1 MPNNQTNEDSKLIDR
16 DREVDEILEESKYLL
31 DQEKMELTAQKYRA
45 KQPVAEIFSN
55 ADKKPRLENSNPLDV
70 DKEQTVNE
78 NEISG
83 DKTATT
89 LQAELVLEGTDDD
102 YPSPQNEILKETEKN
117 TEQDKDEKSEEK
129 QETALEENKST
140 EQTNSDEKTDT
151 DSENEDDEE
160 IVTLTPEYSEG
171 TTFSQDILDDVDQF
185 NDNETHIKSIHTI
198 DIDITDDDT
207 KPPKAPNE
215 PQGKFDELFKTPE
228 PDVKQHKKVIAKV
241 PVYRKEGEQNALNV
255 KAGKFSEVVGYEYEE
270 YIKSKNPSVIAHV
283 IKPETKRTVIVEE
296 DDDEVEP
303 LDFHSAS
310 EKIMSSLVGFFS
322 KDASDDNDTPVK
334 ETEVVDDYMGE
345 DDEKSIMQEINLN
358 IKKLFGRT
366 MLTGGLALVSIII
379 TVLVRLFPQAICN
392 AVFFAPVAYAV
403 INFLLIGFSTFVN
416 RVSIMSGLTP
426 LTHFKGNSDTAV
438 ALAAVASVI
447 QTVVSF
453 FCLYGVTGFDIN
465 YYTVIVLVAFF
476 ANNLGKLLM
485 VLRVKENFKFTAADG
500 QRYASKIYNNE
511 SVATQMMSGTAVE
524 QPIIAYQHRTGFP
537 SNFLKI
543 SYAPDPSEDLASKL
557 APATSII
564 AVVVALLY
572 GIFFGSFSGAVN
584 AFALVCAVCV
594 PVSTLLAVNIPM
606 YNLCKKLLPT
616 GAMLSGYPSVKQFCD
631 STAVMIDAN
640 ELFPADSVFLD
651 GIKTFEDYNT
661 DESLLCGIA
670 ILKEAKNP
678 IAKVFEKVV
687 DETEGDLPEV
697 ESVLYE
703 DELGLVGW
711 VNGERI
717 LVGNRELMTKYSV
730 ETPSIEY
737 EDKYIQSGKQ
747 VTYVARAGRLIAMFV
762 THYIADS
769 ILMPELHR
777 AEANGISIL
786 VHSTDCNITND
797 LICSLYNVFYRTVK
811 VLPTGLGTV
820 LKECKSTFEETSRAY
835 LITNGKTSAFL
846 KAVSGSVQI
855 KRNIS
860 LSIVIQLIS
869 IVLGVLLTATL
880 ALYAGVGVLGTLEV
894 LIYSMFWGVATLVAP
909 LIHKT

>member
-1 MPNNQTNEDSKLIDR
+1 MPNNLNNDDSKLIDR

-70 DKEQTVNE
+70 DKEKAVNE

-102 YPSPQNEILKETEKN
+102 YPSQQDAVADKTADSAKEEKEEKAKETESTETQTESSASAKDTEN
-117 TEQDKDEKSEEK
+117 TE
-129 QETALEENKST
+129 T
-140 EQTNSDEKTDT
+140 
-151 DSENEDDEE
+151 EDDEGE

-171 TTFSQDILDDVDQF
+171 TTFSQDILDDVEQF

-215 PQGKFDELFKTPE
+215 PQGQFDELFKTEE

-241 PVYRKEGEQNALNV
+241 PVYRKEGEENTLNV

-283 IKPETKRTVIVEE
+283 IKPDTQRTVIVEE
-296 DDDEVEP
+296 DDEPEP

-310 EKIMSSLVGFFS
+310 EKIMANLVGFFS
-322 KDASDDNDTPVK
+322 KDTSNDDDTPVK

-416 RVSIMSGLTP
+416 RVAIMSGLTP
-426 LTHFKGNSDTAV
+426 LAHFKGNSDTAV
-438 ALAAVASVI
+438 ALAAVASVV

-500 QRYASKIYNNE
+500 QRYAAKIYNNE

-524 QPIIAYQHRTGFP
+524 RPIIAYQHRTGFP

-557 APATSII
+557 APATAVI

-584 AFALVCAVCV
+584 AFALVCAVCI

-606 YNLCKKLLPT
+606 YDLCKKLLPT

-687 DETEGDLPEV
+687 DETDGDLPEV

-811 VLPTGLGTV
+811 VLPTGLSTV

-894 LIYSMFWGVATLVAP
+894 LIYSLFWGVATLVAP

>member
-1 MPNNQTNEDSKLIDR
+1 MPNNLNNDDSKLIDR

-70 DKEQTVNE
+70 DKEKAVNE

-102 YPSPQNEILKETEKN
+102 YPSHQDAAADKTADSAKEEKEEKAKGTESTETQTESSAPAKDTEN
-117 TEQDKDEKSEEK
+117 TE
-129 QETALEENKST
+129 T
-140 EQTNSDEKTDT
+140 
-151 DSENEDDEE
+151 EDDEDE

-215 PQGKFDELFKTPE
+215 PQGQFDELFKTEE

-241 PVYRKEGEQNALNV
+241 PVYRKEGEENALNV

-283 IKPETKRTVIVEE
+283 IKPDTQRTVIVEE
-296 DDDEVEP
+296 DDEPEP

-310 EKIMSSLVGFFS
+310 EKIMANLVGFFS
-322 KDASDDNDTPVK
+322 KDTSNDDDTPVK

-416 RVSIMSGLTP
+416 RVAIMSGLTP
-426 LTHFKGNSDTAV
+426 LAHFKGNSDTAV
-438 ALAAVASVI
+438 ALAAVASVV

-453 FCLYGVTGFDIN
+453 FCLYGVTSFDIN
-465 YYTVIVLVAFF
+465 YYTVIVLAAFF

-500 QRYASKIYNNE
+500 QRYAAKIYNNE
-511 SVATQMMSGTAVE
+511 SVAAQMMSGTAVE
-524 QPIIAYQHRTGFP
+524 RPIIAYQHRTGFP

-557 APATSII
+557 APATAVI

-584 AFALVCAVCV
+584 AFALVCAVCI

-606 YNLCKKLLPT
+606 YDLCKKLLPT

-651 GIKTFEDYNT
+651 GIKTFEDYNI

-670 ILKEAKNP
+670 ILKEAQNP

-687 DETEGDLPEV
+687 DETDGDLPEV

-846 KAVSGSVQI
+846 KAVSGSVHI

-869 IVLGVLLTATL
+869 VVLGVLLTATL

-894 LIYSMFWGVATLVAP
+894 LIYSLFWGVATLVAP

>member
-1 MPNNQTNEDSKLIDR
+1 MPNNLNNDDSKLIDR

-70 DKEQTVNE
+70 DKEKAVNE

-102 YPSPQNEILKETEKN
+102 YPSQQDAAADKTADSAKEEKEEKAKETESTETQTESSASAKDTEN
-117 TEQDKDEKSEEK
+117 TE
-129 QETALEENKST
+129 T
-140 EQTNSDEKTDT
+140 
-151 DSENEDDEE
+151 EDDEDE

-215 PQGKFDELFKTPE
+215 PQGQFDELFKTEE

-241 PVYRKEGEQNALNV
+241 PVYRKEGEENTLNV

-283 IKPETKRTVIVEE
+283 IKPDTQRTVIVEE
-296 DDDEVEP
+296 DDEPEP

-310 EKIMSSLVGFFS
+310 EKIMANLVGFFS
-322 KDASDDNDTPVK
+322 KDTSNDDDTPVK

-416 RVSIMSGLTP
+416 RVAIMSGLTP
-426 LTHFKGNSDTAV
+426 LAHFKGNSDTAV
-438 ALAAVASVI
+438 ALAAVASVV

-453 FCLYGVTGFDIN
+453 FCLYGVTSFDIN
-465 YYTVIVLVAFF
+465 YYTVIVLAAFF

-500 QRYASKIYNNE
+500 QRYAAKIYNNE
-511 SVATQMMSGTAVE
+511 SVAAQMMSGTAVE
-524 QPIIAYQHRTGFP
+524 RPIIAYQHRTGFP

-557 APATSII
+557 APATAVI

-584 AFALVCAVCV
+584 AFALVCAVCI

-606 YNLCKKLLPT
+606 YDLCKKLLPT

-651 GIKTFEDYNT
+651 GIKTFENYNI

-670 ILKEAKNP
+670 ILKEAQNP

-687 DETEGDLPEV
+687 DETDGDLPEV

-846 KAVSGSVQI
+846 KAVSGSVHI

-869 IVLGVLLTATL
+869 VVLGVLLTATL

-894 LIYSMFWGVATLVAP
+894 LIYSLFWGVATLVAP

>member
-1 MPNNQTNEDSKLIDR
+1 MPNNLNNDDSKLIDR

-70 DKEQTVNE
+70 DKEKAVNE

-102 YPSPQNEILKETEKN
+102 YPSQQDAAADKTADSAKEKKEEKAKETESTETQTESSASAKDTEN
-117 TEQDKDEKSEEK
+117 TE
-129 QETALEENKST
+129 T
-140 EQTNSDEKTDT
+140 
-151 DSENEDDEE
+151 EDDEDE

-215 PQGKFDELFKTPE
+215 PQGQFDELFKTEE

-241 PVYRKEGEQNALNV
+241 PVYRKEGEENTLNV

-283 IKPETKRTVIVEE
+283 IKPDTQRTVIVEE
-296 DDDEVEP
+296 DDEPEP

-310 EKIMSSLVGFFS
+310 EKIMANLVGFFS
-322 KDASDDNDTPVK
+322 KDTSNDDDTPVK

-416 RVSIMSGLTP
+416 RVAIMSGLTP
-426 LTHFKGNSDTAV
+426 LAHFKGNSDTAV
-438 ALAAVASVI
+438 ALAAVASVV

-453 FCLYGVTGFDIN
+453 FCLYGVTSFDIN
-465 YYTVIVLVAFF
+465 YYTVIVLAAFF

-500 QRYASKIYNNE
+500 QRYAAKIYNNE
-511 SVATQMMSGTAVE
+511 SVAAQMMSGTAVE
-524 QPIIAYQHRTGFP
+524 RPIIAYQHRTGFP

-557 APATSII
+557 APATAVI

-584 AFALVCAVCV
+584 AFALVCAVCI

-606 YNLCKKLLPT
+606 YDLCKKLLPT

-651 GIKTFEDYNT
+651 GIKTFEDYNI

-869 IVLGVLLTATL
+869 VVLGVLLTATL

-894 LIYSMFWGVATLVAP
+894 LIYSLFWGVATLVAP

>member
-1 MPNNQTNEDSKLIDR
+1 M
-16 DREVDEILEESKYLL
+16 
-31 DQEKMELTAQKYRA
+31 
-45 KQPVAEIFSN
+45 
-55 ADKKPRLENSNPLDV
+55 
-70 DKEQTVNE
+70 DKEKAVNE

-102 YPSPQNEILKETEKN
+102 YPSQQDAAADKTADSAKEEKEEKAKETESTETQTESSAPAKDTEN
-117 TEQDKDEKSEEK
+117 TE
-129 QETALEENKST
+129 T
-140 EQTNSDEKTDT
+140 
-151 DSENEDDEE
+151 EDDEDE
-160 IVTLTPEYSEG
+160 IVTLAPEYSEG

-215 PQGKFDELFKTPE
+215 PQGQFDELFKTEE

-241 PVYRKEGEQNALNV
+241 PVYRKEGEENTLNV

-283 IKPETKRTVIVEE
+283 IKPDTQRTVIVEE
-296 DDDEVEP
+296 DDEPEP

-310 EKIMSSLVGFFS
+310 EKIMANLVGFFS
-322 KDASDDNDTPVK
+322 KDTSNDDDTPVK

-416 RVSIMSGLTP
+416 RVAIMSGLTP
-426 LTHFKGNSDTAV
+426 LAHFKGNSDTAV
-438 ALAAVASVI
+438 ALAAVASVV

-453 FCLYGVTGFDIN
+453 FCLYGVTSFDIN
-465 YYTVIVLVAFF
+465 YYTVIVLAAFF

-500 QRYASKIYNNE
+500 QRYAAKIYNNE
-511 SVATQMMSGTAVE
+511 SVAAQMMSGTAVE
-524 QPIIAYQHRTGFP
+524 RPIIAYQHRTGFP

-557 APATSII
+557 APATAVI

-584 AFALVCAVCV
+584 AFALVCAVCI

-606 YNLCKKLLPT
+606 YDLCKKLLPT

-651 GIKTFEDYNT
+651 GIKTFEDYNI

-687 DETEGDLPEV
+687 DETDGDLPEV

-846 KAVSGSVQI
+846 KAVSGSVHI

-869 IVLGVLLTATL
+869 VVLGVLLTATL

-894 LIYSMFWGVATLVAP
+894 LIYSLFWGVATLVAP

>member
-1 MPNNQTNEDSKLIDR
+1 MPNNLNNDDSKLIDR

-70 DKEQTVNE
+70 DKEKAVSE

-102 YPSPQNEILKETEKN
+102 YPSQQDAAADKTADSAKEEKEEKAKETESTETQTESSASAKDTEN
-117 TEQDKDEKSEEK
+117 TE
-129 QETALEENKST
+129 T
-140 EQTNSDEKTDT
+140 
-151 DSENEDDEE
+151 EDDEGE

-171 TTFSQDILDDVDQF
+171 TTFSQDILDDVEQF

-198 DIDITDDDT
+198 DIDITDDDS

-215 PQGKFDELFKTPE
+215 PQGQFDELFKTEE

-241 PVYRKEGEQNALNV
+241 PVYRKEGEENTLNV

-283 IKPETKRTVIVEE
+283 IKPDTQRTVIVEE
-296 DDDEVEP
+296 DDEPEP

-310 EKIMSSLVGFFS
+310 EKIMANLVGFFS
-322 KDASDDNDTPVK
+322 KDTSNDDDTPVK

-416 RVSIMSGLTP
+416 RVAIMSGLTP
-426 LTHFKGNSDTAV
+426 LAHFKGNSDTAV
-438 ALAAVASVI
+438 ALAAVASVV

-476 ANNLGKLLM
+476 ANNLGKLFM

-500 QRYASKIYNNE
+500 QRYAAKIYNNE
-511 SVATQMMSGTAVE
+511 SVAAQMMSGTAVE
-524 QPIIAYQHRTGFP
+524 RPIIAYQHRTGFP

-557 APATSII
+557 APATAVI

-584 AFALVCAVCV
+584 AFALVCAVCI

-606 YNLCKKLLPT
+606 YDLCKKLLPT

-687 DETEGDLPEV
+687 DETDGDLPEV

-811 VLPTGLGTV
+811 VLPTGLSTV

-846 KAVSGSVQI
+846 KAVSGSVHI

-869 IVLGVLLTATL
+869 VVLGVLLTATL

-894 LIYSMFWGVATLVAP
+894 LIYSLFWGVATLVAP

>member
-1 MPNNQTNEDSKLIDR
+1 MPNNLNNDDSKLIDR

-70 DKEQTVNE
+70 DKEKAVNE

-102 YPSPQNEILKETEKN
+102 YPSQQDAAADKTADSAKEEKEEKAKETE
-117 TEQDKDEKSEEK
+117 
-129 QETALEENKST
+129 ST
-140 EQTNSDEKTDT
+140 ETQTESSASAKDT
-151 DSENEDDEE
+151 ENAETEDDEDE

-215 PQGKFDELFKTPE
+215 PQGQFDELFKTEE

-241 PVYRKEGEQNALNV
+241 PVYRKEGEENTLNV

-283 IKPETKRTVIVEE
+283 IKPDTQRTVIVEE
-296 DDDEVEP
+296 DDEPEP

-310 EKIMSSLVGFFS
+310 EKIMANLVGFFS
-322 KDASDDNDTPVK
+322 KDTSNDDDTPVK

-416 RVSIMSGLTP
+416 RVAIMSGLTP
-426 LTHFKGNSDTAV
+426 LAHFKGNSDTAV
-438 ALAAVASVI
+438 ALAAVASVV

-453 FCLYGVTGFDIN
+453 FCLYGVTSFDIN
-465 YYTVIVLVAFF
+465 YYTVIVLAAFF

-500 QRYASKIYNNE
+500 QRYAAKIYNNE
-511 SVATQMMSGTAVE
+511 SVAAQMMSGTAVE
-524 QPIIAYQHRTGFP
+524 RPIIAYQHRTGFP

-557 APATSII
+557 APATAVI

-584 AFALVCAVCV
+584 AFALVCAVCI

-606 YNLCKKLLPT
+606 YDLCKKLLPT

-640 ELFPADSVFLD
+640 DLFPADSVFLD
-651 GIKTFEDYNT
+651 GIKTFEDYNI

-869 IVLGVLLTATL
+869 VVLGVLLTATL

-894 LIYSMFWGVATLVAP
+894 LIYSLFWGVATLVAP

>member
-1 MPNNQTNEDSKLIDR
+1 VIDLPNNLNNDDSKLIDR

-70 DKEQTVNE
+70 DKEKAVNE

-102 YPSPQNEILKETEKN
+102 YPSQQDAAADKTADSAKKEKEEKAKETESTETQTESSASAKDTEN
-117 TEQDKDEKSEEK
+117 TE
-129 QETALEENKST
+129 T
-140 EQTNSDEKTDT
+140 
-151 DSENEDDEE
+151 EDDEDE

-215 PQGKFDELFKTPE
+215 PQGQVDELFKTEE

-241 PVYRKEGEQNALNV
+241 PVYRKEGEENTLNV

-283 IKPETKRTVIVEE
+283 IKPDTQRTVIVEE
-296 DDDEVEP
+296 DDEPEP

-310 EKIMSSLVGFFS
+310 EKIMANLVGFFS
-322 KDASDDNDTPVK
+322 KDTSNDDDTPVK

-416 RVSIMSGLTP
+416 RVAIMSGLTP
-426 LTHFKGNSDTAV
+426 LAHFKGNSDTAV
-438 ALAAVASVI
+438 ALAAVASVV

-453 FCLYGVTGFDIN
+453 FCLYGVTSFDIN
-465 YYTVIVLVAFF
+465 YYTVIVLAAFF

-500 QRYASKIYNNE
+500 QRYAAKIYNNE
-511 SVATQMMSGTAVE
+511 SVAAQMMSGTAVE
-524 QPIIAYQHRTGFP
+524 RPIIAYQHRTGFP

-557 APATSII
+557 APATAVI

-584 AFALVCAVCV
+584 AFALVCAVCI

-606 YNLCKKLLPT
+606 YDLCKKLLPT

-651 GIKTFEDYNT
+651 GIKTFEDYNI

-687 DETEGDLPEV
+687 DETDGDLPEV

-846 KAVSGSVQI
+846 KAVSGSVHI

-869 IVLGVLLTATL
+869 VVLGVLLTATL
-880 ALYAGVGVLGTLEV
+880 ALYAGVGALGTLEV
-894 LIYSMFWGVATLVAP
+894 LIYSLFWGVATLVAP

>member
-1 MPNNQTNEDSKLIDR
+1 MPNNLNNDDSKLIDR

-70 DKEQTVNE
+70 DKEKAVNE

-102 YPSPQNEILKETEKN
+102 YPSQQDAAADKTADSAKKEKEEKAKETESTETQTESSASAKDTEN
-117 TEQDKDEKSEEK
+117 TE
-129 QETALEENKST
+129 T
-140 EQTNSDEKTDT
+140 
-151 DSENEDDEE
+151 EDDEDE

-215 PQGKFDELFKTPE
+215 PQGQVDELFKTEE

-241 PVYRKEGEQNALNV
+241 PVYRKEGEENTLNV

-283 IKPETKRTVIVEE
+283 IKPDTQRTVIVEE
-296 DDDEVEP
+296 DDEPEP

-310 EKIMSSLVGFFS
+310 EKIMANLVGFFS
-322 KDASDDNDTPVK
+322 KDTSNDDDTPVK

-416 RVSIMSGLTP
+416 RVAIMSGLTP
-426 LTHFKGNSDTAV
+426 LAHFKGNSDTAV
-438 ALAAVASVI
+438 ALAAVASVV

-453 FCLYGVTGFDIN
+453 FCLYGVTSFDIN
-465 YYTVIVLVAFF
+465 YYTVIVLAAFF

-500 QRYASKIYNNE
+500 QRYAAKIYNNE
-511 SVATQMMSGTAVE
+511 SVAAQMMSGTAVE
-524 QPIIAYQHRTGFP
+524 RPIIAYQHRTGFP

-557 APATSII
+557 APATAVI

-584 AFALVCAVCV
+584 AFALVCAVCI

-606 YNLCKKLLPT
+606 YDLCKKLLPT

-651 GIKTFEDYNT
+651 GIKTFEDYNI

-687 DETEGDLPEV
+687 DETDGDLPEV

-846 KAVSGSVQI
+846 KAVSGSVHI

-869 IVLGVLLTATL
+869 VVLGVLLTATL
-880 ALYAGVGVLGTLEV
+880 ALYAGVGALGTLEV
-894 LIYSMFWGVATLVAP
+894 LIYSLFWGVATLVAP

>member
-1 MPNNQTNEDSKLIDR
+1 MPNNLNNDDSKLIDR

-70 DKEQTVNE
+70 DKEKAVNE

-102 YPSPQNEILKETEKN
+102 YPSQQDAAADKTADSAKKEKEEKAKETESTETQTESSASAKDTEN
-117 TEQDKDEKSEEK
+117 TE
-129 QETALEENKST
+129 T
-140 EQTNSDEKTDT
+140 
-151 DSENEDDEE
+151 EDDEDE

-215 PQGKFDELFKTPE
+215 PQGQFDELFKTEE

-241 PVYRKEGEQNALNV
+241 PVYRKEGEENTLNV

-283 IKPETKRTVIVEE
+283 IKPDTQRTVIVEE
-296 DDDEVEP
+296 DDEPEP

-310 EKIMSSLVGFFS
+310 EKIMANLVGFFS
-322 KDASDDNDTPVK
+322 KDTSNDDDTPVK

-416 RVSIMSGLTP
+416 RVAIMSGLTP
-426 LTHFKGNSDTAV
+426 LAHFKGNSDTAV
-438 ALAAVASVI
+438 ALAAVASVV

-453 FCLYGVTGFDIN
+453 FCLYGVTSFDIN
-465 YYTVIVLVAFF
+465 YYTVIVLAAFF

-500 QRYASKIYNNE
+500 QRYAAKIYNNE
-511 SVATQMMSGTAVE
+511 SVAAQMMSGTAVE
-524 QPIIAYQHRTGFP
+524 RPIIAYQHRTGFP

-557 APATSII
+557 APATAVI

-584 AFALVCAVCV
+584 AFALVCAVCI

-606 YNLCKKLLPT
+606 YDLCKKLLPT

-651 GIKTFEDYNT
+651 GIKTFEDYNI

-670 ILKEAKNP
+670 ILKEAQNP

-687 DETEGDLPEV
+687 DETDGDLPEV

-846 KAVSGSVQI
+846 KAVSGSVHI

-869 IVLGVLLTATL
+869 VVLGVLLTATL

-894 LIYSMFWGVATLVAP
+894 LIYSLFWGVATLVAP

>member
-1 MPNNQTNEDSKLIDR
+1 MPNNLNNDDSKLIDR

-70 DKEQTVNE
+70 DKEKAVNE

-102 YPSPQNEILKETEKN
+102 YPSQQDAAADKTADSAKEEKEEKAKETESTETQTESSVPAKDTEN
-117 TEQDKDEKSEEK
+117 TE
-129 QETALEENKST
+129 T
-140 EQTNSDEKTDT
+140 
-151 DSENEDDEE
+151 EDDEDE
-160 IVTLTPEYSEG
+160 IVTLAPEYSEG

-215 PQGKFDELFKTPE
+215 PQGQFDELFKTEE

-241 PVYRKEGEQNALNV
+241 PVYRKEGEENTLNV

-283 IKPETKRTVIVEE
+283 IKPDTQRTVIVEE
-296 DDDEVEP
+296 DDEPEP

-310 EKIMSSLVGFFS
+310 EKIMANLVGFFS
-322 KDASDDNDTPVK
+322 KDTSNDDDTPVK

-416 RVSIMSGLTP
+416 RVAIMSGLTP
-426 LTHFKGNSDTAV
+426 LAHFKGNSDTAV
-438 ALAAVASVI
+438 ALAAVASVV

-453 FCLYGVTGFDIN
+453 FCLYGVTSFDIN
-465 YYTVIVLVAFF
+465 YYTVIVLAAFF

-500 QRYASKIYNNE
+500 QRYAAKIYNNE
-511 SVATQMMSGTAVE
+511 SVAAQMMSGTAVE
-524 QPIIAYQHRTGFP
+524 RPIIAYQHRTGFP

-557 APATSII
+557 APATAVI

-584 AFALVCAVCV
+584 AFALVCAVCI

-606 YNLCKKLLPT
+606 YDLCKKLLPT

-651 GIKTFEDYNT
+651 GIKTFEDYNI

-687 DETEGDLPEV
+687 DETDGDLPEV

-846 KAVSGSVQI
+846 KAVSGSVHI

-869 IVLGVLLTATL
+869 VVLGVLLTATL
-880 ALYAGVGVLGTLEV
+880 ALYAGVGALGTLEV
-894 LIYSMFWGVATLVAP
+894 LIYSLFWGVATLVAP

>member
-1 MPNNQTNEDSKLIDR
+1 MPNNLNNDDSKLIDR

-70 DKEQTVNE
+70 DKEKAVNE

-102 YPSPQNEILKETEKN
+102 YPSQQDAAADKTADSAKEEKEEKAKETESTETQTESSAPAKDTEN
-117 TEQDKDEKSEEK
+117 TE
-129 QETALEENKST
+129 
-140 EQTNSDEKTDT
+140 TD
-151 DSENEDDEE
+151 DDEDE

-198 DIDITDDDT
+198 DIDITDDDA

-215 PQGKFDELFKTPE
+215 PQGQFDELFKTEE

-241 PVYRKEGEQNALNV
+241 PVYRKEGEENTLNV

-283 IKPETKRTVIVEE
+283 IKPDTQRTVIVEE
-296 DDDEVEP
+296 DDEPEP

-310 EKIMSSLVGFFS
+310 EKIMANLVGFFS
-322 KDASDDNDTPVK
+322 KDTSNDDDTPVK

-416 RVSIMSGLTP
+416 RVAIMSGLTP
-426 LTHFKGNSDTAV
+426 LAHFKGNSDTAV
-438 ALAAVASVI
+438 ALAAVASVV

-453 FCLYGVTGFDIN
+453 FCLYGVTSFDIN
-465 YYTVIVLVAFF
+465 YYTVIVLAAFF

-500 QRYASKIYNNE
+500 QRYAAKIYNNE
-511 SVATQMMSGTAVE
+511 SVAAQMMSGTAVE
-524 QPIIAYQHRTGFP
+524 RPIIAYQHRTGFP

-557 APATSII
+557 APATAVI

-584 AFALVCAVCV
+584 AFALVCAVCI

-606 YNLCKKLLPT
+606 YDLCKKLLPT

-631 STAVMIDAN
+631 STAVMVDAN

-651 GIKTFEDYNT
+651 GIKTFEDYNI

-687 DETEGDLPEV
+687 DETDGDLPEV

-846 KAVSGSVQI
+846 KAVSGSVHI

-869 IVLGVLLTATL
+869 VVLGVLLTATL

-894 LIYSMFWGVATLVAP
+894 LIYSLFWGVATLVAP

>member
-1 MPNNQTNEDSKLIDR
+1 MPNNLNNDDSKLIDR

-70 DKEQTVNE
+70 DKEKAVNE

-102 YPSPQNEILKETEKN
+102 YPSQQDAAADKIADSAKEEKEEKAKETESTETQTESSAPAKDTEN
-117 TEQDKDEKSEEK
+117 TE
-129 QETALEENKST
+129 T
-140 EQTNSDEKTDT
+140 
-151 DSENEDDEE
+151 EDDEDE

-215 PQGKFDELFKTPE
+215 PQGQFDELFKTEE

-241 PVYRKEGEQNALNV
+241 PVYRKEGEENTLNV

-283 IKPETKRTVIVEE
+283 IKPDTQRTVIVEE
-296 DDDEVEP
+296 DDEPEP

-310 EKIMSSLVGFFS
+310 EKIMANLVGFFS
-322 KDASDDNDTPVK
+322 KDTSNDDDTPVK

-416 RVSIMSGLTP
+416 RVAIMSGLTP
-426 LTHFKGNSDTAV
+426 LAHFKGNSDTAV
-438 ALAAVASVI
+438 ALAAVASVV

-453 FCLYGVTGFDIN
+453 FCLYGVTSFDIN
-465 YYTVIVLVAFF
+465 YYTVIVLAAFF

-500 QRYASKIYNNE
+500 QRYAAKIYNNE
-511 SVATQMMSGTAVE
+511 SVAAQMMSGTAVE
-524 QPIIAYQHRTGFP
+524 RPIIAYQHRTGFP

-557 APATSII
+557 APATAVI

-584 AFALVCAVCV
+584 AFALVCAVCI

-606 YNLCKKLLPT
+606 YDLCKKLLPT

-651 GIKTFEDYNT
+651 GIKTFEDYNI

-670 ILKEAKNP
+670 ILKEAQNP

-687 DETEGDLPEV
+687 DETDGDLPEV

-846 KAVSGSVQI
+846 KAVSGSVHI

-869 IVLGVLLTATL
+869 VVLGVLLTATL

-894 LIYSMFWGVATLVAP
+894 LIYSLFWGVATLVAP

>member
-1 MPNNQTNEDSKLIDR
+1 MPNNLNNDDSKLIDR

-70 DKEQTVNE
+70 DKEKAVNE

-102 YPSPQNEILKETEKN
+102 YPSQQDAAADKTADSAKEEKEEKAKETESTETQTESSASAKDTEN
-117 TEQDKDEKSEEK
+117 TE
-129 QETALEENKST
+129 T
-140 EQTNSDEKTDT
+140 
-151 DSENEDDEE
+151 EDDEDE

-215 PQGKFDELFKTPE
+215 PQGQFDELFKTEE

-241 PVYRKEGEQNALNV
+241 PVYRKEGEENTLNV
-255 KAGKFSEVVGYEYEE
+255 KAGKFSEVVGYAYEE

-283 IKPETKRTVIVEE
+283 IKPDTQRTVIVEE
-296 DDDEVEP
+296 DDEPEP

-310 EKIMSSLVGFFS
+310 EKIMANLVGFFS
-322 KDASDDNDTPVK
+322 KDTSNDDDTPVK

-416 RVSIMSGLTP
+416 RVAIMSGLTP
-426 LTHFKGNSDTAV
+426 LAHFKGNSDTAV
-438 ALAAVASVI
+438 ALAAVASVV

-453 FCLYGVTGFDIN
+453 FCLYGVTSFDIN
-465 YYTVIVLVAFF
+465 YYTVIVLAAFF

-500 QRYASKIYNNE
+500 QRYAAKIYNNE
-511 SVATQMMSGTAVE
+511 SVAAQMMSGTAVE
-524 QPIIAYQHRTGFP
+524 RPIIAYQHRTGFP

-557 APATSII
+557 APATAVI

-584 AFALVCAVCV
+584 AFALVCAVCI

-606 YNLCKKLLPT
+606 YDLCKKLLPT

-651 GIKTFEDYNT
+651 GIKTFEDYNI

-670 ILKEAKNP
+670 ILKEAQNP

-687 DETEGDLPEV
+687 DETDGDLPEV

-846 KAVSGSVQI
+846 KAVSGSVHI

-869 IVLGVLLTATL
+869 VVLGVLLTATL

-894 LIYSMFWGVATLVAP
+894 LIYSLFWGVATLVAP

>member
-1 MPNNQTNEDSKLIDR
+1 MPNNLNNDDSKLIDR

-70 DKEQTVNE
+70 DKEKAVNE

-102 YPSPQNEILKETEKN
+102 YPSQQDAAADKTADSAKEEKEEKAKETESTEPQTESSASAKDTEN
-117 TEQDKDEKSEEK
+117 TE
-129 QETALEENKST
+129 
-140 EQTNSDEKTDT
+140 TD
-151 DSENEDDEE
+151 DDEDE

-207 KPPKAPNE
+207 KPPQAPNE
-215 PQGKFDELFKTPE
+215 PQGQFDELFKTEE

-241 PVYRKEGEQNALNV
+241 PVYRKEGEENTLNV

-283 IKPETKRTVIVEE
+283 IKPDTQRTVIVEE
-296 DDDEVEP
+296 DDEPEP

-310 EKIMSSLVGFFS
+310 EKIMANLVGFFS
-322 KDASDDNDTPVK
+322 KDTSNDDDTPVK

-416 RVSIMSGLTP
+416 RVAIMSGLTP
-426 LTHFKGNSDTAV
+426 LAHFKGNSDTAV
-438 ALAAVASVI
+438 ALAAVASVV

-453 FCLYGVTGFDIN
+453 FCLYGVTSFDIN
-465 YYTVIVLVAFF
+465 YYTVIVLAAFF

-500 QRYASKIYNNE
+500 QRYAAKIYNNE
-511 SVATQMMSGTAVE
+511 SVAAQMMSGTAVE
-524 QPIIAYQHRTGFP
+524 RPIIAYQHRTGFP

-557 APATSII
+557 APATAVI

-584 AFALVCAVCV
+584 AFALVCAVCI

-606 YNLCKKLLPT
+606 YDLCKKLLPT

-846 KAVSGSVQI
+846 KAVSGSVHI

-869 IVLGVLLTATL
+869 VVLGVLLTATL

-894 LIYSMFWGVATLVAP
+894 LIYSLFWGVATLVAP

>member
-1 MPNNQTNEDSKLIDR
+1 MPNNLNNDDSKLIDR

-70 DKEQTVNE
+70 DKEKAVNE

-102 YPSPQNEILKETEKN
+102 YPSQQDAAADKTADSAKEEKEEKAKETESTETQTESSASAKDTEN
-117 TEQDKDEKSEEK
+117 TE
-129 QETALEENKST
+129 T
-140 EQTNSDEKTDT
+140 
-151 DSENEDDEE
+151 EDDEDE

-215 PQGKFDELFKTPE
+215 PQGQFDELFKTEE

-241 PVYRKEGEQNALNV
+241 PVYRKEGEENTLNV

-283 IKPETKRTVIVEE
+283 IKPDTQRTVIVEE
-296 DDDEVEP
+296 DDEPEP

-310 EKIMSSLVGFFS
+310 EKIMANLVGFFS
-322 KDASDDNDTPVK
+322 KDTSNDDDTPVK

-416 RVSIMSGLTP
+416 RVAIMSGLTP
-426 LTHFKGNSDTAV
+426 LAHFKGNSDTAV
-438 ALAAVASVI
+438 ALAAVASVV

-453 FCLYGVTGFDIN
+453 FCLYGVTSFDIN

-500 QRYASKIYNNE
+500 QRYAAKIYNNE

-524 QPIIAYQHRTGFP
+524 RPIIAYQHRTGFP

-557 APATSII
+557 APATAVI

-584 AFALVCAVCV
+584 AFALVCAVCI

-606 YNLCKKLLPT
+606 YDLCKKLLPT

-651 GIKTFEDYNT
+651 GIKTFEDYNI

-670 ILKEAKNP
+670 ILKEAQNP

-687 DETEGDLPEV
+687 DETDGDLPEV

-846 KAVSGSVQI
+846 KAVSGSVHI

-869 IVLGVLLTATL
+869 VVLGVLLTATL
-880 ALYAGVGVLGTLEV
+880 ALYAGVGALGTLEV
-894 LIYSMFWGVATLVAP
+894 LIYSLFWGVATLVAP

>member
-1 MPNNQTNEDSKLIDR
+1 MPNNLNNDDSKLIDR

-70 DKEQTVNE
+70 DKEKAVNE

-102 YPSPQNEILKETEKN
+102 YPSQQDAAADKTADSAKEEKEEKAKETESTETQTESSASAKDTEN
-117 TEQDKDEKSEEK
+117 TE
-129 QETALEENKST
+129 T
-140 EQTNSDEKTDT
+140 
-151 DSENEDDEE
+151 EDDEDE

-215 PQGKFDELFKTPE
+215 PQGQFDELFKTEE

-241 PVYRKEGEQNALNV
+241 PVYRKEGEENTLNV

-283 IKPETKRTVIVEE
+283 IKPDTQRTVIVEE
-296 DDDEVEP
+296 DDEPEP

-310 EKIMSSLVGFFS
+310 EKIMANLVGFFS
-322 KDASDDNDTPVK
+322 KDTSNDDDTPVK

-416 RVSIMSGLTP
+416 RVAIMSGLTP
-426 LTHFKGNSDTAV
+426 LAHFKGNSDTAV
-438 ALAAVASVI
+438 ALAAVASVV

-453 FCLYGVTGFDIN
+453 FCLYGVTSFDIN
-465 YYTVIVLVAFF
+465 YYTVIVLAAFF

-500 QRYASKIYNNE
+500 QRYAAKIYNNE
-511 SVATQMMSGTAVE
+511 SVAAQMMSGTAVE
-524 QPIIAYQHRTGFP
+524 RPIIAYQHRTGFP

-557 APATSII
+557 APATAVI

-584 AFALVCAVCV
+584 AFALVCAVCI

-606 YNLCKKLLPT
+606 YDLCKKLLPT

-651 GIKTFEDYNT
+651 GIKTFEDYNI

-670 ILKEAKNP
+670 ILKEAQNP

-687 DETEGDLPEV
+687 DETDGDLPEV

-869 IVLGVLLTATL
+869 VVLGVLLTATL

-894 LIYSMFWGVATLVAP
+894 LIYSLFWGVATLVAP

>member
-1 MPNNQTNEDSKLIDR
+1 MPNNLNNDDSKLIDR

-70 DKEQTVNE
+70 DKEKAVNE

-102 YPSPQNEILKETEKN
+102 YPSQQDAAADKNADSAKEEKEEKAKETESTETQTESGASAKDTEN
-117 TEQDKDEKSEEK
+117 TE
-129 QETALEENKST
+129 T
-140 EQTNSDEKTDT
+140 
-151 DSENEDDEE
+151 EDDEDE

-215 PQGKFDELFKTPE
+215 PQGQFDELFKTEE

-241 PVYRKEGEQNALNV
+241 PVYRKEGEENTLNV

-283 IKPETKRTVIVEE
+283 IKPDTQRTVIVEE
-296 DDDEVEP
+296 DDEPEP

-310 EKIMSSLVGFFS
+310 EKIMANLVGFFS
-322 KDASDDNDTPVK
+322 KDTSNDDDTPVK

-416 RVSIMSGLTP
+416 RVAIMSGLTP
-426 LTHFKGNSDTAV
+426 LAHFKGNSDTAV
-438 ALAAVASVI
+438 ALAAVASVV

-453 FCLYGVTGFDIN
+453 FCLYGVTSFDIN
-465 YYTVIVLVAFF
+465 YYTVIVLAAFF

-500 QRYASKIYNNE
+500 QRYAAKIYNNE
-511 SVATQMMSGTAVE
+511 SVAAQMMSGTAVE
-524 QPIIAYQHRTGFP
+524 RPIIAYQHRTGFP

-557 APATSII
+557 APATAVI

-584 AFALVCAVCV
+584 AFALVCAVCI

-606 YNLCKKLLPT
+606 YDLCKKLLPT

-651 GIKTFEDYNT
+651 GIKTFEDYNI

-670 ILKEAKNP
+670 ILKEAQNP

-687 DETEGDLPEV
+687 DETDGDLPEV

-846 KAVSGSVQI
+846 KAVSGSVHI

-869 IVLGVLLTATL
+869 VVLGVLLTATL
-880 ALYAGVGVLGTLEV
+880 ALYAGVGALGTLEV
-894 LIYSMFWGVATLVAP
+894 LIYSLFWGVATLVAP

>member
-1 MPNNQTNEDSKLIDR
+1 MPNNLNNDDSKLIDR

-70 DKEQTVNE
+70 DKEKAVNE

-102 YPSPQNEILKETEKN
+102 YPSQQDAAADKTADSAKEEKEEKAKETESTETQTESSASAKDTEN
-117 TEQDKDEKSEEK
+117 TE
-129 QETALEENKST
+129 T
-140 EQTNSDEKTDT
+140 
-151 DSENEDDEE
+151 EDDEDE

-215 PQGKFDELFKTPE
+215 PQGQFDELFKTEE

-241 PVYRKEGEQNALNV
+241 PVYRKEGEENTLNV

-283 IKPETKRTVIVEE
+283 IKPDTQRTVIVEE
-296 DDDEVEP
+296 DDEPEP

-310 EKIMSSLVGFFS
+310 EKIMANLVGFFS
-322 KDASDDNDTPVK
+322 KDTSNDDDTPVK

-392 AVFFAPVAYAV
+392 AIFFAPVAYAV

-416 RVSIMSGLTP
+416 RVAIMSGLTP
-426 LTHFKGNSDTAV
+426 LAHFKGNSDTAV
-438 ALAAVASVI
+438 ALAAVASVV

-453 FCLYGVTGFDIN
+453 FCLYGVTSFDIN
-465 YYTVIVLVAFF
+465 YYTVIVLAAFF

-500 QRYASKIYNNE
+500 QRYAAKIYNNE
-511 SVATQMMSGTAVE
+511 SVAAQMMSGTAVE
-524 QPIIAYQHRTGFP
+524 RPIIAYQHRTGFP

-557 APATSII
+557 APATAVI

-584 AFALVCAVCV
+584 AFALVCAVCI

-606 YNLCKKLLPT
+606 YDLCKKLLPT

-651 GIKTFEDYNT
+651 GIKTFEDYNI

-687 DETEGDLPEV
+687 DETDGDLPEV

-737 EDKYIQSGKQ
+737 EDKYIQSDKQ

-846 KAVSGSVQI
+846 KAVSGSVHI

-869 IVLGVLLTATL
+869 VVLGVLLTATL

-894 LIYSMFWGVATLVAP
+894 LIYSLFWGVATLVAP

>member
-1 MPNNQTNEDSKLIDR
+1 MPNNQTKEDSKLIDR

-55 ADKKPRLENSNPLDV
+55 ADKKPRLENRNPLDV

-102 YPSPQNEILKETEKN
+102 YPSQQDAAADKTADSAKEEKEEKAKGTESTETQTESSAPAKDTEN
-117 TEQDKDEKSEEK
+117 TE
-129 QETALEENKST
+129 T
-140 EQTNSDEKTDT
+140 
-151 DSENEDDEE
+151 EDDEDE

-215 PQGKFDELFKTPE
+215 PQGQFDELFKTEE

-241 PVYRKEGEQNALNV
+241 PVYRKEGEENTLNV

-283 IKPETKRTVIVEE
+283 IKPDTQRTVIVEE
-296 DDDEVEP
+296 DDEPEP

-310 EKIMSSLVGFFS
+310 EKIMANLVGFFS
-322 KDASDDNDTPVK
+322 KDTSNDDDTPVK

-379 TVLVRLFPQAICN
+379 TVLVRLFPQAICS

-500 QRYASKIYNNE
+500 QRYAAKIYNNE

-564 AVVVALLY
+564 AAVVALLY

-820 LKECKSTFEETSRAY
+820 LKECKSAFEETSRAY

>member
-1 MPNNQTNEDSKLIDR
+1 MPNNLNNDDSKLIDR

-70 DKEQTVNE
+70 DKEKAVNE

-102 YPSPQNEILKETEKN
+102 YPSQQDAAADKTADSAKEEKEEKAKETE
-117 TEQDKDEKSEEK
+117 
-129 QETALEENKST
+129 ST
-140 EQTNSDEKTDT
+140 ET
-151 DSENEDDEE
+151 EDDEDE

-215 PQGKFDELFKTPE
+215 PQGQFDELFKTEE

-241 PVYRKEGEQNALNV
+241 PVYRKEGEENTLNV

-283 IKPETKRTVIVEE
+283 IKPDTQRTVIVEE
-296 DDDEVEP
+296 DDEPEP

-310 EKIMSSLVGFFS
+310 EKIMANLVGFFS
-322 KDASDDNDTPVK
+322 KDTSNDDDTPVK

-416 RVSIMSGLTP
+416 RVAIMSGLTP
-426 LTHFKGNSDTAV
+426 LAHFKGNSDTAV
-438 ALAAVASVI
+438 ALAAVASVV

-453 FCLYGVTGFDIN
+453 FCLYGVTSFDIN
-465 YYTVIVLVAFF
+465 YYTVIVLAAFF

-500 QRYASKIYNNE
+500 QRYAAKIYNNE
-511 SVATQMMSGTAVE
+511 SVAAQMMSGTAVE
-524 QPIIAYQHRTGFP
+524 RPIIAYQHRTGFP

-557 APATSII
+557 APATAVI

-584 AFALVCAVCV
+584 AFALVCAVCI

-606 YNLCKKLLPT
+606 YDLCKKLLPT

-651 GIKTFEDYNT
+651 GIKTFEDYNI

-670 ILKEAKNP
+670 ILKEAQNP

-687 DETEGDLPEV
+687 DETDGDLPEV

-846 KAVSGSVQI
+846 KAVSGSVHI

-869 IVLGVLLTATL
+869 VVLGVLLTATL

-894 LIYSMFWGVATLVAP
+894 LIYSLFWGVATLVAP

>member
-1 MPNNQTNEDSKLIDR
+1 MPNNLNNDDSKLIDR

-31 DQEKMELTAQKYRA
+31 DQEKMKLTAQKYRA

-70 DKEQTVNE
+70 DKEKAVNE

-102 YPSPQNEILKETEKN
+102 YPSQQEAAADKTADSAKEGKEEKAKETESTETQTESSASAKDTEN
-117 TEQDKDEKSEEK
+117 TE
-129 QETALEENKST
+129 T
-140 EQTNSDEKTDT
+140 
-151 DSENEDDEE
+151 EDDEDE

-215 PQGKFDELFKTPE
+215 PQGQFDELFKTEE

-241 PVYRKEGEQNALNV
+241 PVYRKEGEENTLNV

-283 IKPETKRTVIVEE
+283 IKPDTQRTVIVEE
-296 DDDEVEP
+296 DDEPEP

-310 EKIMSSLVGFFS
+310 EKIMANLVGFFS
-322 KDASDDNDTPVK
+322 KDTSNDDDTPVK

-416 RVSIMSGLTP
+416 RVAIMSGLTP
-426 LTHFKGNSDTAV
+426 LAHFKGNSDTAV
-438 ALAAVASVI
+438 ALAAVASVV

-453 FCLYGVTGFDIN
+453 FCLYGVTSFDIN
-465 YYTVIVLVAFF
+465 YYTVIVLAAFF

-500 QRYASKIYNNE
+500 QRYAAKIYNNE
-511 SVATQMMSGTAVE
+511 SVAAQMMSGTAVE
-524 QPIIAYQHRTGFP
+524 RPIIAYQHRTGFP

-557 APATSII
+557 APATAVI

-584 AFALVCAVCV
+584 AFALVCAVCI

-606 YNLCKKLLPT
+606 YDLCKKLLPT

-651 GIKTFEDYNT
+651 GIKTFEDYNI

-670 ILKEAKNP
+670 ILKEAQNP

-687 DETEGDLPEV
+687 DETDGDLPEV

-846 KAVSGSVQI
+846 KAVSGSVHI

-869 IVLGVLLTATL
+869 VVLGVLLTATL
-880 ALYAGVGVLGTLEV
+880 ALYAGVGALGTLEV
-894 LIYSMFWGVATLVAP
+894 LIYSLFWGVATLVAP

>member
-1 MPNNQTNEDSKLIDR
+1 MPNNLNNDDSKLIDR

-70 DKEQTVNE
+70 DKEKAVNE

-102 YPSPQNEILKETEKN
+102 YPSQQDAAADKTADSAKEEKEEKAKETESTETQTESSASAKDTEN
-117 TEQDKDEKSEEK
+117 TE
-129 QETALEENKST
+129 T
-140 EQTNSDEKTDT
+140 
-151 DSENEDDEE
+151 EDDEGE

-171 TTFSQDILDDVDQF
+171 TTFSQDILDDVEQF

-215 PQGKFDELFKTPE
+215 PQGQFDELFKTEE

-241 PVYRKEGEQNALNV
+241 PVYRKEGEENTLNV

-283 IKPETKRTVIVEE
+283 IKPDTQRTVIVEE
-296 DDDEVEP
+296 DDEPEP

-310 EKIMSSLVGFFS
+310 EKIMANLVGFFS
-322 KDASDDNDTPVK
+322 KDTSNDDDTPVK

-416 RVSIMSGLTP
+416 RVAIMSGLTP
-426 LTHFKGNSDTAV
+426 LAHFKGNSDTAV
-438 ALAAVASVI
+438 ALAAVASVV

-476 ANNLGKLLM
+476 ANNLGKLFM

-500 QRYASKIYNNE
+500 QRYAAKIYNNE
-511 SVATQMMSGTAVE
+511 SVAAQMMSGTAVE
-524 QPIIAYQHRTGFP
+524 RPIIAYQHRTGFP

-557 APATSII
+557 APATAVI

-584 AFALVCAVCV
+584 AFALVCAVCI

-606 YNLCKKLLPT
+606 YDLCKKLLPT

-670 ILKEAKNP
+670 ILKEAQNP

-687 DETEGDLPEV
+687 DETDGDLPEV

-811 VLPTGLGTV
+811 VLPTGLSTV

-846 KAVSGSVQI
+846 KAVSGSVHI

-869 IVLGVLLTATL
+869 VVLGVLLTATL

-894 LIYSMFWGVATLVAP
+894 LIYSLFWGVATLVAP

>member
-1 MPNNQTNEDSKLIDR
+1 MPNNLNNDDSKLIDR

-70 DKEQTVNE
+70 DKEKAVNE

-102 YPSPQNEILKETEKN
+102 YPSQQDAAADKIADSAKEEKEEKAKETESTETQTESSAPAKDTEN
-117 TEQDKDEKSEEK
+117 TE
-129 QETALEENKST
+129 T
-140 EQTNSDEKTDT
+140 
-151 DSENEDDEE
+151 EDDEDE

-215 PQGKFDELFKTPE
+215 PQGQFDELFKTEE

-241 PVYRKEGEQNALNV
+241 PVYRKEGEENTLNV

-283 IKPETKRTVIVEE
+283 IKPDTQRTVIVEE
-296 DDDEVEP
+296 DDEPEP

-310 EKIMSSLVGFFS
+310 EKIMANLVGFFS
-322 KDASDDNDTPVK
+322 KDTSNDDDTPVK

-416 RVSIMSGLTP
+416 RVAIMSGLTP
-426 LTHFKGNSDTAV
+426 LAHFKGNSDTAV
-438 ALAAVASVI
+438 ALAAVASVV

-453 FCLYGVTGFDIN
+453 FCLYGVTSFDIN
-465 YYTVIVLVAFF
+465 YYTVIVLAAFF

-500 QRYASKIYNNE
+500 QRYAAKIYNNE
-511 SVATQMMSGTAVE
+511 SVAAQMMSGTAVE
-524 QPIIAYQHRTGFP
+524 RPIIAYQHRTGFP

-557 APATSII
+557 APATAVI

-584 AFALVCAVCV
+584 AFALVCAVCI

-606 YNLCKKLLPT
+606 YDLCKKLLPT

-651 GIKTFEDYNT
+651 GIKTFEDYNI

-687 DETEGDLPEV
+687 DETDGDLPEV

-846 KAVSGSVQI
+846 KAVSGSVHI

-869 IVLGVLLTATL
+869 VVLGVLLTATL
-880 ALYAGVGVLGTLEV
+880 ALYAGVGALGTLEV
-894 LIYSMFWGVATLVAP
+894 LIYSLFWGVATLVAP

>member
-1 MPNNQTNEDSKLIDR
+1 MPNNLNNDDSKLIDR

-70 DKEQTVNE
+70 DKEKAVNE

-102 YPSPQNEILKETEKN
+102 YPSQQDAAADKTADSAKEEKAKETESTETQTESSASAKDTEN
-117 TEQDKDEKSEEK
+117 TE
-129 QETALEENKST
+129 T
-140 EQTNSDEKTDT
+140 
-151 DSENEDDEE
+151 EDDEDE

-198 DIDITDDDT
+198 DIDITDDDS

-215 PQGKFDELFKTPE
+215 PQGQFDELFKTEE

-241 PVYRKEGEQNALNV
+241 PVYRKEGEENTLNV

-283 IKPETKRTVIVEE
+283 IKPDTQRTVIVEE
-296 DDDEVEP
+296 DDEPEP

-310 EKIMSSLVGFFS
+310 EKIMANLVGFFS
-322 KDASDDNDTPVK
+322 KDTSNDDDTPVK

-416 RVSIMSGLTP
+416 RVAIMSGLTP
-426 LTHFKGNSDTAV
+426 LAHFKGNSDTAV
-438 ALAAVASVI
+438 ALAAVASVV

-453 FCLYGVTGFDIN
+453 FCLYGVTSFDIN
-465 YYTVIVLVAFF
+465 YYTVIVLAAFF

-500 QRYASKIYNNE
+500 QRYAAKIYNNE
-511 SVATQMMSGTAVE
+511 SVAAQMMSGTAVE
-524 QPIIAYQHRTGFP
+524 RPIIAYQHRTGFP

-557 APATSII
+557 APATAVI

-584 AFALVCAVCV
+584 AFALVCAVCI

-606 YNLCKKLLPT
+606 YDLCKKLLPT

-651 GIKTFEDYNT
+651 GIKTFEDYNI

-869 IVLGVLLTATL
+869 VVLGVLLTATL

-894 LIYSMFWGVATLVAP
+894 LIYSLFWGVATLVAP

>member
-1 MPNNQTNEDSKLIDR
+1 MPNNLNNDDSKLIDR

-70 DKEQTVNE
+70 DKEKAVNG

-102 YPSPQNEILKETEKN
+102 YPSQQDAAADKTADSAKEEKEEKAKETESTETQTESSASAKDTEN
-117 TEQDKDEKSEEK
+117 TE
-129 QETALEENKST
+129 T
-140 EQTNSDEKTDT
+140 
-151 DSENEDDEE
+151 EDDEDE

-215 PQGKFDELFKTPE
+215 PQGQFDELFKTEE

-241 PVYRKEGEQNALNV
+241 PVYRKEGEENTLNV

-283 IKPETKRTVIVEE
+283 IKPDTQRTVIVEE
-296 DDDEVEP
+296 DDEPEP

-310 EKIMSSLVGFFS
+310 EKIMANLVGFFS
-322 KDASDDNDTPVK
+322 KDTSNDDDTPVK

-416 RVSIMSGLTP
+416 RVAIMSGLTP
-426 LTHFKGNSDTAV
+426 LAHFKGNSDTAV
-438 ALAAVASVI
+438 ALAAVASVV

-453 FCLYGVTGFDIN
+453 FCLYGVTSFDIN
-465 YYTVIVLVAFF
+465 YYTVIVLAAFF

-500 QRYASKIYNNE
+500 QRYAAKIYNNE
-511 SVATQMMSGTAVE
+511 SVAAQMMSGTAVE
-524 QPIIAYQHRTGFP
+524 RPIIAYQHRTGFP

-557 APATSII
+557 APATAVI

-584 AFALVCAVCV
+584 AFALVCAVCI

-606 YNLCKKLLPT
+606 YDLCKKLLPT

-651 GIKTFEDYNT
+651 GIKTFEDYNI

-687 DETEGDLPEV
+687 DETDGDLPEV

-846 KAVSGSVQI
+846 KAVSGSVHI

-869 IVLGVLLTATL
+869 VVLGVLLTATL
-880 ALYAGVGVLGTLEV
+880 ALYAGVGALGTLEV
-894 LIYSMFWGVATLVAP
+894 LIYSLFWGVATLVAP

>member
-1 MPNNQTNEDSKLIDR
+1 MPNNLNNDDSKLIDR

-70 DKEQTVNE
+70 DKEKAVNE

-102 YPSPQNEILKETEKN
+102 YPSQQDAAADKTADSAKEEKEEKAKETESTETQTESSAPAKDTEN
-117 TEQDKDEKSEEK
+117 TE
-129 QETALEENKST
+129 T
-140 EQTNSDEKTDT
+140 
-151 DSENEDDEE
+151 EDDEDE

-215 PQGKFDELFKTPE
+215 PQGQFDELFKTEE

-241 PVYRKEGEQNALNV
+241 PVYRKEGEENTLNV

-283 IKPETKRTVIVEE
+283 IKPDTQRTVIVEE
-296 DDDEVEP
+296 DDEPEP

-310 EKIMSSLVGFFS
+310 EKIMANLVGFFS
-322 KDASDDNDTPVK
+322 KDTSNDDDTPVK

-416 RVSIMSGLTP
+416 RVAIMSGLTP
-426 LTHFKGNSDTAV
+426 LAHFKGNSDTAV
-438 ALAAVASVI
+438 ALAAVASVV

-453 FCLYGVTGFDIN
+453 FCLYGVTSFDIN
-465 YYTVIVLVAFF
+465 YYTVIVLAAFF

-500 QRYASKIYNNE
+500 QRYAAKIYNNE
-511 SVATQMMSGTAVE
+511 SVAAQMMSGTAVE
-524 QPIIAYQHRTGFP
+524 RPIIAYQHRTGFP

-557 APATSII
+557 APATAII

-584 AFALVCAVCV
+584 AFALVCAVCI

-606 YNLCKKLLPT
+606 YDLCKKLLPT

-651 GIKTFEDYNT
+651 GIKTFEDYNI

-846 KAVSGSVQI
+846 KAVSGSVHI

-869 IVLGVLLTATL
+869 VVLGVLLTATL
-880 ALYAGVGVLGTLEV
+880 ALYAGVGALGTLEV
-894 LIYSMFWGVATLVAP
+894 LIYSLFWGVATLVAP

>member
-1 MPNNQTNEDSKLIDR
+1 MPNNLNNDDSKLIDR

-70 DKEQTVNE
+70 DKEKAVNE

-102 YPSPQNEILKETEKN
+102 YPSQQDAAADKTADSAKEEKEEKAKETESTETQTESSAPAKDTEN
-117 TEQDKDEKSEEK
+117 TE
-129 QETALEENKST
+129 T
-140 EQTNSDEKTDT
+140 
-151 DSENEDDEE
+151 EDDEDE

-215 PQGKFDELFKTPE
+215 PQGQFDELFKTEE

-241 PVYRKEGEQNALNV
+241 PVYRKEGEENTLNV

-283 IKPETKRTVIVEE
+283 IKPDTQRTVIVEE
-296 DDDEVEP
+296 DDEPEP

-310 EKIMSSLVGFFS
+310 EKIMANLVGFFS
-322 KDASDDNDTPVK
+322 KDTSNDDDTPVK

-358 IKKLFGRT
+358 IKRLFGRT

-416 RVSIMSGLTP
+416 RVAIMSGLTP
-426 LTHFKGNSDTAV
+426 LAHFKGNSDTAV
-438 ALAAVASVI
+438 ALAAVASVV

-453 FCLYGVTGFDIN
+453 FCLYGVTSFDIN
-465 YYTVIVLVAFF
+465 YYTVIVLAAFF

-500 QRYASKIYNNE
+500 QRYAAKIYNNE
-511 SVATQMMSGTAVE
+511 SVAAQMMSGTAVE
-524 QPIIAYQHRTGFP
+524 RPIIAYQHRTGFP

-557 APATSII
+557 APATAVI

-584 AFALVCAVCV
+584 AFALVCAVCI

-606 YNLCKKLLPT
+606 YDLCKKLLPT

-651 GIKTFEDYNT
+651 GIKTFEDYNI

-670 ILKEAKNP
+670 ILKEAQNP

-687 DETEGDLPEV
+687 DETDGDLPEV

-846 KAVSGSVQI
+846 KAVSGSVHI

-869 IVLGVLLTATL
+869 VVLGVLLTATL
-880 ALYAGVGVLGTLEV
+880 ALYAGVGALGTLEV
-894 LIYSMFWGVATLVAP
+894 LIYSLFWGVATLVAP

>member
-1 MPNNQTNEDSKLIDR
+1 MPNNLNNDDSKLIDR

-70 DKEQTVNE
+70 DKEKAVNE

-102 YPSPQNEILKETEKN
+102 YPSQQDAAADKTADSAKEEKEEKAKGTESTETQTESSASAKDTEN
-117 TEQDKDEKSEEK
+117 TEI
-129 QETALEENKST
+129 
-140 EQTNSDEKTDT
+140 
-151 DSENEDDEE
+151 EDDEDE

-215 PQGKFDELFKTPE
+215 PQGQFDELFKTEE

-241 PVYRKEGEQNALNV
+241 PVYRKEGEENTLNV

-283 IKPETKRTVIVEE
+283 IKPDTQRTVIVEE
-296 DDDEVEP
+296 DDEPEP

-310 EKIMSSLVGFFS
+310 EKIMANLVGFFS
-322 KDASDDNDTPVK
+322 KDTSNDDDTPVK

-416 RVSIMSGLTP
+416 RVAIMSGLTP
-426 LTHFKGNSDTAV
+426 LAHFKGNSDTAV
-438 ALAAVASVI
+438 ALAAVASVV

-453 FCLYGVTGFDIN
+453 FCLYGVTSFDIN
-465 YYTVIVLVAFF
+465 YYTVIVLAAFF

-500 QRYASKIYNNE
+500 QRYAAKIYNNE
-511 SVATQMMSGTAVE
+511 SVAAQMMSGTAVE
-524 QPIIAYQHRTGFP
+524 RPIIAYQHRTGFP

-557 APATSII
+557 APATAVI

-584 AFALVCAVCV
+584 AFALVCAVCI

-606 YNLCKKLLPT
+606 YDLCKKLLPT

-651 GIKTFEDYNT
+651 GIKTFEDYNI

-670 ILKEAKNP
+670 ILKEAQNP

-687 DETEGDLPEV
+687 DETDGDLPEV

-846 KAVSGSVQI
+846 KAVSGSVHI

-869 IVLGVLLTATL
+869 VVLGVLLTATL

-894 LIYSMFWGVATLVAP
+894 LIYSLFWGVATLVAP

>member
-1 MPNNQTNEDSKLIDR
+1 MPNNLNNDDSKLIDR

-70 DKEQTVNE
+70 DKEKAVNE

-102 YPSPQNEILKETEKN
+102 YPSQQDAAADKTADSAKEEKEEKAKETESTETQTESSASAKDTEN
-117 TEQDKDEKSEEK
+117 TE
-129 QETALEENKST
+129 T
-140 EQTNSDEKTDT
+140 
-151 DSENEDDEE
+151 EDDEGE

-171 TTFSQDILDDVDQF
+171 TTFSQDILDDVEQF

-198 DIDITDDDT
+198 DIDITDDDS

-215 PQGKFDELFKTPE
+215 PQGQFDELFKTEE

-241 PVYRKEGEQNALNV
+241 PVYRKEGEENTLNV

-283 IKPETKRTVIVEE
+283 IKPDTQRTVIVEE
-296 DDDEVEP
+296 DDEPEP

-310 EKIMSSLVGFFS
+310 EKIMANLVGFFS
-322 KDASDDNDTPVK
+322 KDTSNDDDTPVK

-416 RVSIMSGLTP
+416 RVAIMSGLTP
-426 LTHFKGNSDTAV
+426 LAHFKGNSDTAV
-438 ALAAVASVI
+438 ALAAVASVV

-453 FCLYGVTGFDIN
+453 FCLYGVTSFDIN

-500 QRYASKIYNNE
+500 QRYAAKIYNNE
-511 SVATQMMSGTAVE
+511 SVAAQMMSGTAVE
-524 QPIIAYQHRTGFP
+524 RPIIAYQHRTGFP

-557 APATSII
+557 APATAVI

-584 AFALVCAVCV
+584 AFALVCAVCI

-606 YNLCKKLLPT
+606 YDLCKKLLPT

-670 ILKEAKNP
+670 ILKEAQNP

-811 VLPTGLGTV
+811 VLPTGLSTV

-846 KAVSGSVQI
+846 KAVSGSVHI

-869 IVLGVLLTATL
+869 VVLGVLLTATL

-894 LIYSMFWGVATLVAP
+894 LIYSLFWGVATLVAP

>member
-1 MPNNQTNEDSKLIDR
+1 MPNNLNNDDSKLIDR

-70 DKEQTVNE
+70 DKEKAVNE

-102 YPSPQNEILKETEKN
+102 YPSQQDAAADKTADSAKEEKEEKAKETESTEPQTESSASAKDTEN
-117 TEQDKDEKSEEK
+117 TE
-129 QETALEENKST
+129 T
-140 EQTNSDEKTDT
+140 
-151 DSENEDDEE
+151 EDDEDE

-215 PQGKFDELFKTPE
+215 PQGQFDELFKTEE

-241 PVYRKEGEQNALNV
+241 PVYRKEGEENTLNV

-283 IKPETKRTVIVEE
+283 IKPDTQRTVIVE
-296 DDDEVEP
+296 DDDEPEP

-310 EKIMSSLVGFFS
+310 EKIMANLVGFFS
-322 KDASDDNDTPVK
+322 KDTSNDDDTPVK

-416 RVSIMSGLTP
+416 RVAIMSGLTP
-426 LTHFKGNSDTAV
+426 LAHFKGNSDTAV
-438 ALAAVASVI
+438 ALAAVASVV

-453 FCLYGVTGFDIN
+453 FCLYGVTSFDIN
-465 YYTVIVLVAFF
+465 YYTVIVLAAFF

-500 QRYASKIYNNE
+500 QRYAAKIYNNE
-511 SVATQMMSGTAVE
+511 SVAAQMMSGTAVE
-524 QPIIAYQHRTGFP
+524 RPIIAYQHRTGFP

-557 APATSII
+557 APATAVI

-584 AFALVCAVCV
+584 AFALVCAVCI

-606 YNLCKKLLPT
+606 YDLCKKLLPT

-651 GIKTFEDYNT
+651 GIKTFEDYNI

-846 KAVSGSVQI
+846 KAVSGSVHI

-869 IVLGVLLTATL
+869 VVLGVLLTATL

-894 LIYSMFWGVATLVAP
+894 LIYSLFWGVATLVAP
-909 LIHKT
+909 LIHQT

>member
-1 MPNNQTNEDSKLIDR
+1 MPNNLNNDDSKLIDR

-70 DKEQTVNE
+70 DKEKAVNE

-102 YPSPQNEILKETEKN
+102 YPSQQDAAADKTADSAKEEKEEKAKETESTETQTESSASAKDTEN
-117 TEQDKDEKSEEK
+117 TE
-129 QETALEENKST
+129 T
-140 EQTNSDEKTDT
+140 
-151 DSENEDDEE
+151 EDDEDE

-215 PQGKFDELFKTPE
+215 PQGQFDELFKTEE

-241 PVYRKEGEQNALNV
+241 PVYRKEGEENTLNV

-270 YIKSKNPSVIAHV
+270 YIKSKNPSVIVHV
-283 IKPETKRTVIVEE
+283 IKPDTQRTVIVEE
-296 DDDEVEP
+296 DDEPEP

-310 EKIMSSLVGFFS
+310 EKIMANLVGFFS
-322 KDASDDNDTPVK
+322 KDTSNDDDTPVK

-416 RVSIMSGLTP
+416 RVAIMSGLTP
-426 LTHFKGNSDTAV
+426 LAHFKGNSDTAV
-438 ALAAVASVI
+438 AIAAVASVV

-453 FCLYGVTGFDIN
+453 FCLYGVTSFDIN
-465 YYTVIVLVAFF
+465 YYTVIVLAAFF

-500 QRYASKIYNNE
+500 QRYAAKIYNNE
-511 SVATQMMSGTAVE
+511 SVAAQMMSGTAVE
-524 QPIIAYQHRTGFP
+524 RPIIAYQHRTGFP

-557 APATSII
+557 APATAVI

-584 AFALVCAVCV
+584 AFALVCAVCI

-606 YNLCKKLLPT
+606 YDLCKKLLPT

-651 GIKTFEDYNT
+651 GIKTFEDYNI

-670 ILKEAKNP
+670 ILKEAQNP

-687 DETEGDLPEV
+687 DETDGDLPEV

-846 KAVSGSVQI
+846 KAVSGSVHI

-869 IVLGVLLTATL
+869 VVLGVLLTATL

-894 LIYSMFWGVATLVAP
+894 LIYSLFWGVATLVAP

>member
-1 MPNNQTNEDSKLIDR
+1 MPNNLNNDDSKLIDR

-70 DKEQTVNE
+70 DKEKAVNE

-102 YPSPQNEILKETEKN
+102 YPSQQDAAADKTADSAKEEKEEKAKETESTETQTESSASAKDTEN
-117 TEQDKDEKSEEK
+117 TE
-129 QETALEENKST
+129 T
-140 EQTNSDEKTDT
+140 
-151 DSENEDDEE
+151 EDDEDE

-215 PQGKFDELFKTPE
+215 PQGQFDELFKTEE

-241 PVYRKEGEQNALNV
+241 PVYRKEGEENTLNV

-283 IKPETKRTVIVEE
+283 IKPDTQRTVIVEE
-296 DDDEVEP
+296 DDEPEP

-310 EKIMSSLVGFFS
+310 EKIMANLVGFFS
-322 KDASDDNDTPVK
+322 KDTSNDDDTPVK

-416 RVSIMSGLTP
+416 RVAIMSGLTP
-426 LTHFKGNSDTAV
+426 LAHFKGNSDTAV
-438 ALAAVASVI
+438 ALAAVASVV

-453 FCLYGVTGFDIN
+453 FCLYGVTSFDIN
-465 YYTVIVLVAFF
+465 YYTVIVLAAFF

-500 QRYASKIYNNE
+500 QRYAAKIYNNE
-511 SVATQMMSGTAVE
+511 SVAAQMMSGTAVE
-524 QPIIAYQHRTGFP
+524 RPIIAYQHRTGFP

-557 APATSII
+557 APATAII

-584 AFALVCAVCV
+584 AFALVCAVCI

-606 YNLCKKLLPT
+606 YDLCKKLLPT

-651 GIKTFEDYNT
+651 GIKTFEDYNI

-670 ILKEAKNP
+670 ILKEAQNP

-687 DETEGDLPEV
+687 DETDGDLPEV

-846 KAVSGSVQI
+846 KAVSGSVHI

-869 IVLGVLLTATL
+869 VVLGVLLTATL
-880 ALYAGVGVLGTLEV
+880 ALYAGVGALGTLEV
-894 LIYSMFWGVATLVAP
+894 LIYSLFWGVATLVAP

>member
-1 MPNNQTNEDSKLIDR
+1 MPNNLNNDDSKLIDR

-70 DKEQTVNE
+70 DKEKAVNE

-102 YPSPQNEILKETEKN
+102 YPSQQDAAADKTADSAKEEKAKETESTETQTESSVSAKDTEN
-117 TEQDKDEKSEEK
+117 TE
-129 QETALEENKST
+129 T
-140 EQTNSDEKTDT
+140 
-151 DSENEDDEE
+151 EDDEDE

-215 PQGKFDELFKTPE
+215 PQGQFDELFKTEE

-241 PVYRKEGEQNALNV
+241 PVYRKEGEENTLNV

-283 IKPETKRTVIVEE
+283 IKPDTQRTVIVEE
-296 DDDEVEP
+296 DDEPEP

-310 EKIMSSLVGFFS
+310 EKIMANLVGFFS
-322 KDASDDNDTPVK
+322 KDTSNDDDTPVK

-416 RVSIMSGLTP
+416 RVAIMSGLTP
-426 LTHFKGNSDTAV
+426 LAHFKGNSDTAV
-438 ALAAVASVI
+438 ALAAVASVV

-500 QRYASKIYNNE
+500 QRYAAKIYNNE
-511 SVATQMMSGTAVE
+511 SVAAQMMSGTAVE
-524 QPIIAYQHRTGFP
+524 RPIIAYQHRTGFP

-557 APATSII
+557 APATAVI
-564 AVVVALLY
+564 AAVVALLY

-584 AFALVCAVCV
+584 AFALVCAVCI

-606 YNLCKKLLPT
+606 YDLCKKLLPT

-670 ILKEAKNP
+670 ILKEAQNP

-811 VLPTGLGTV
+811 VLPTGLSTV

-846 KAVSGSVQI
+846 KAVSGSVHI

-869 IVLGVLLTATL
+869 VVLGVLLTATL

-894 LIYSMFWGVATLVAP
+894 LIYSLFWGVATLVAP

>member
-1 MPNNQTNEDSKLIDR
+1 MPNNLNNDDSKLIDR

-70 DKEQTVNE
+70 DKEKAVNE

-102 YPSPQNEILKETEKN
+102 YPSQQDAAADKTADSAKEEKEEKAKETESTETQTESSASAKDTEN
-117 TEQDKDEKSEEK
+117 TE
-129 QETALEENKST
+129 T
-140 EQTNSDEKTDT
+140 
-151 DSENEDDEE
+151 EDDEDE

-215 PQGKFDELFKTPE
+215 PQGQFDELFKTEE

-241 PVYRKEGEQNALNV
+241 PVYRKEGEENTLNV

-283 IKPETKRTVIVEE
+283 IKPDTQRTVIVEE
-296 DDDEVEP
+296 DDEPEP

-310 EKIMSSLVGFFS
+310 EKIMANLVGFFS
-322 KDASDDNDTPVK
+322 KDTSNDDDTPVK

-416 RVSIMSGLTP
+416 RVAIMSGLTP
-426 LTHFKGNSDTAV
+426 LAHFKGNSDTAV
-438 ALAAVASVI
+438 ALAAVASVV

-453 FCLYGVTGFDIN
+453 FCLYGVTSFDIN
-465 YYTVIVLVAFF
+465 YYTVIVLAAFF

-500 QRYASKIYNNE
+500 QRYAAKIYNNE
-511 SVATQMMSGTAVE
+511 SVAAQMMSGTAVE
-524 QPIIAYQHRTGFP
+524 RPIIAYQHRTGFP

-557 APATSII
+557 APATAVI

-584 AFALVCAVCV
+584 AFALVCAVCI

-606 YNLCKKLLPT
+606 YDLCKKLLPT

-651 GIKTFEDYNT
+651 GIKTFEEYNI

-670 ILKEAKNP
+670 ILKEAQNP

-687 DETEGDLPEV
+687 DETDGDLPEV

-846 KAVSGSVQI
+846 KAVSGSVHI

-869 IVLGVLLTATL
+869 VVLGVLLTATL
-880 ALYAGVGVLGTLEV
+880 ALYAGVGALGTLEV
-894 LIYSMFWGVATLVAP
+894 LIYSLFWGVATLVAP

>member
-1 MPNNQTNEDSKLIDR
+1 MPNNLNNDDSKLIDR

-70 DKEQTVNE
+70 DKEKAVNE

-102 YPSPQNEILKETEKN
+102 YPSQQDAAADKTADSAKEEKEEKAKETESTETQTESSASAKDTEN
-117 TEQDKDEKSEEK
+117 TE
-129 QETALEENKST
+129 T
-140 EQTNSDEKTDT
+140 
-151 DSENEDDEE
+151 EDDEDE

-215 PQGKFDELFKTPE
+215 PQGQFDELFKTE
-228 PDVKQHKKVIAKV
+228 GPDVKQHKKVIAKV
-241 PVYRKEGEQNALNV
+241 PVYRKEGEENTLNV

-283 IKPETKRTVIVEE
+283 IKPDTQRTVIVEE
-296 DDDEVEP
+296 DDEPEP

-310 EKIMSSLVGFFS
+310 EKIMANLVGFFS
-322 KDASDDNDTPVK
+322 KDTSNDDDTPVK

-416 RVSIMSGLTP
+416 RVAIMSGLTP
-426 LTHFKGNSDTAV
+426 LAHFKGNSDTAV
-438 ALAAVASVI
+438 ALAAVASVV

-453 FCLYGVTGFDIN
+453 FCLYGVTSFDIN
-465 YYTVIVLVAFF
+465 YYTVIVLAAFF

-500 QRYASKIYNNE
+500 QRYAAKIYNNE
-511 SVATQMMSGTAVE
+511 SVAAQMMSGTAVE
-524 QPIIAYQHRTGFP
+524 RPIIAYQHRTGFP

-557 APATSII
+557 APATAVI

-584 AFALVCAVCV
+584 AFALVCAVCI

-606 YNLCKKLLPT
+606 YDLCKKLLPT

-651 GIKTFEDYNT
+651 GIKTFEDYNI

-846 KAVSGSVQI
+846 KAVSGSVHI

-869 IVLGVLLTATL
+869 VVLGVLLTATL
-880 ALYAGVGVLGTLEV
+880 ALYAGVGALGTLEV
-894 LIYSMFWGVATLVAP
+894 LIYSLFWGVATLVAP